1 MLVSMGVVG
10 GAVLHGVLNFLL
22 GFFRLVG
29 LVVLVVFSMLGR
41 VLPGKDV
48 YLCFLGQFWSSSLL
62 LSIALC

>member
-22 GFFRLVG
+22 GFCRLVG
-29 LVVLVVFSMLGR
+29 LVFLVVFSMLGR

-48 YLCFLGQFWSSSLL
+48 YLWFVGAVPVVVVVAVHSG
-62 LSIALC
+62 A